1 MKPAQGNLAFTPNS
15 GIIRRFSLTFRYRF
29 YSMIKLLPGLH
40 QFRTEIHEKQEEFF
54 AKLAKKQ
61 SPDAIFITCSDSR
74 VVPELLTST
83 QPGDLFTLRNAGN
96 IVPMCEDHSGG
107 EEASI
112 EFAVSHLNV
121 KDIIVC
127 GHSQCGAM
135 KGLLNPESLSEMPA
149 VARWLRHAEKT
160 KKILEENYA
169 SVPQDELLNIAVQEN
184 VLVQLEN
191 LRNLPCISRKL
202 WTREVELHG
211 WVYEIESGNVYIYD
225 PVSEEFLATAQ
236 YTDGFELVA
245 GANIDAA
252 SAVRKFHEAGP

>member
-1 MKPAQGNLAFTPNS
+1 
-15 GIIRRFSLTFRYRF
+15 
-29 YSMIKLLPGLH
+29 MIKLHPGLH
-40 QFRTEIHEKQEEFF
+40 KFKSEIHEEQQDFF

-74 VVPELLTST
+74 IVPELLTST
-83 QPGDLFTLRNAGN
+83 KPGDLFTLRNAGN
-96 IVPMCEDHSGG
+96 IVPNSEDHSGG

-112 EFAVSHLNV
+112 EFAVSHLHV
-121 KDIIVC
+121 RDIIIC

-135 KGLLNPESLSEMPA
+135 KGLLNPDSLSDMPA

-160 KKILEENYA
+160 KKILKDNYA
-169 SVPQDELLNIAVQEN
+169 SAPEDEMLNIAVQEN

-211 WVYEIESGNVYIYD
+211 WVYEIESGNVFIYD
-225 PVSEEFLATAQ
+225 PISEEFLAAAQ
-236 YTDGFELVA
+236 YNDGFELVA
-245 GANIDAA
+245 GANIDAS
-252 SAVRKFHEAGP
+252 SAVRKFREGDD